1 MGTMFFGIVLM
12 AAGGFILL
20 AGVAI
25 WIALM
30 LGDQS

>member
-1 MGTMFFGIVLM
+1 MMTMFFGIVLM
-12 AAGGFILL
+12 AAGGLVLL

-30 LGDQS
+30 LGEQS